1 MRINYFCFLFLI
13 IGCSSTKQKDNKNAG
28 LSSSNTSP
36 TLQKMFDQEKALQN
50 SEVPVVSKKQSL
62 QAKRRKYGLSD
73 LEAAELKYLEQNR
86 DPREAELQAKKDVN
100 GFLSNSEEKE
110 LLAIQFGPQTISNS
124 KELTKGDSPEKSLAP
139 VIKPRAH

>member
-1 MRINYFCFLFLI
+1 MRIYYFCFLFLI
-13 IGCSSTKQKDNKNAG
+13 IGCSSTKQKETNNAG

-36 TLQKMFDQEKALQN
+36 SLQKMFDQAKASEN

-73 LEAAELKYLEQNR
+73 FEAAELKYLEQNR

-100 GFLSNSEEKE
+100 GFLSNTEEQE
-110 LLAIQFGPQTISNS
+110 LLAIQFGPQTMTNS
-124 KELTKGDSPEKSLAP
+124 KELIMGDSSEKSLAP
-139 VIKPRAH
+139 AIKPRAH